1 MWKWNFRKFHL
12 SFSSSSQFYP
22 TTGRDEL
29 EDDKD
34 QLYEEGIEI
43 DRKADWS
50 KARQNIELKYQ
61 SIFAPGYD
69 ETEIQAEKLNEKL
82 SYWCDS
88 IGVDFVA

>member
-1 MWKWNFRKFHL
+1 MKFPQIPFIFFL
-12 SFSSSSQFYP
+12 SSSQFYP

>member
-1 MWKWNFRKFHL
+1 MEFPQN
-12 SFSSSSQFYP
+12 SFIFSLQFYP

-29 EDDKD
+29 EEDKD

-43 DRKADWS
+43 DRQEDWS

-69 ETEIQAEKLNEKL
+69 ETQVQAGN
-82 SYWCDS
+82 
-88 IGVDFVA
+88 